1 MRALRLGQGS
11 GLGSRGAAAV
21 VPNPTGMTSTAA
33 QQALTAAHLGFAM
46 GATVESD
53 QAAGTVVGQ
62 VPGAGERVL
71 QNALVTISTAV
82 PRQVSVPSVVGIALR
97 QARFMLEGF
106 RLTIVLAGGTESD
119 QPPESIL
126 TQDPPAGRSV
136 AIGSPARVTV
146 ATPRTVIVPQS
157 GADGA
162 EQGGGGTGGV
172 EASDDGDWS
181 GRGPAA
187 RRCVRIVPNSP
198 AFLGGRLSTLQPR
211 RFLLPISSLRVG

>member
-1 MRALRLGQGS
+1 MLAERERWQERYSARVLRPMRALRLGQGS

-157 GADGA
+157 GADGV
-162 EQGGGGTGGV
+162 ERGGSGTGSV
-172 EASDDGDWS
+172 EASDDVIGQVAD
-181 GRGPAA
+181 
-187 RRCVRIVPNSP
+187 
-198 AFLGGRLSTLQPR
+198 
-211 RFLLPISSLRVG
+211 LLPAGASA

>member
-1 MRALRLGQGS
+1 MLAERERWQERYSARVLRPMRALRLGQGS

-126 TQDPPAGRSV
+126 TQERPRADQSRSV
-136 AIGSPARVTV
+136 RPCGSLWRLREPLSCLKWCGWR
-146 ATPRTVIVPQS
+146 RK
-157 GADGA
+157 
-162 EQGGGGTGGV
+162 
-172 EASDDGDWS
+172 
-181 GRGPAA
+181 GR
-187 RRCVRIVPNSP
+187 RRHWQR
-198 AFLGGRLSTLQPR
+198 
-211 RFLLPISSLRVG
+211 